1 MKGVLSLLI
10 IVLLTGCSSTKLI
23 GSLKVG
29 EGEPKKYQKLG
40 VVVLSPKMYNRSV
53 IEMAVAGKLRSKGVG
68 AIATF
73 DIFPLAGKIG
83 EIKKDAGMDQDAV
96 KKKVQ
101 QRVNDNKLDA
111 LLIITLL
118 DKQKETQYVQGSGF
132 TLSAP
137 VYGYPYYGYYGY
149 AYSTV
154 YSPGYYTTSTK
165 YFVESNLYDVATEK
179 LLWTGQTK
187 TQDPESIEK
196 EAENYADIIVS
207 EILAKKALAP

>member
-1 MKGVLSLLI
+1 MKGISSLLI
-10 IVLLTGCSSTKLI
+10 IVLFTGCSSTKLI

-53 IEMAVAGKLRSKGVG
+53 IEMAVAGKLRSKGVR

-73 DIFPLAGKIG
+73 DIFPMAGKIG
-83 EIKKDAGMDQDAV
+83 EIDLGMDQEAIR
-96 KKKVQ
+96 KKVR
-101 QRVNDNKLDA
+101 QRVGDNKLDA

-118 DKQKETQYVQGSGF
+118 DKQKETQYVQGSSF

-165 YFVESNLYDVATEK
+165 YFVESNLYDVGTEK

-196 EAENYADIIVS
+196 EAENYAEIIVS
-207 EILAKKALAP
+207 EILGKKALTP